1 VEVVMIERE
10 RLNPLKENLR
20 VMTDEDMLLLEKS
33 MRDLGVV
40 EPLHVVEY
48 DGGKYYLIVN
58 GNHRFEVLVKKFAMD
73 KIPCVIIGRDW
84 PMERVYVEAVR
95 LNSISG
101 EFDAVA
107 FVEKIGKIVKRW
119 VDNGMKKTDIAL
131 NLGLRFNSRWMKML
145 LNEGVKK
152 EGEEKKA
159 GKLSDIERLVNSLVT
174 TPVAVFGNFCIIKDV
189 DCVDAI
195 REIMLSADVEGLD
208 GVERLRQILRDGLE
222 RGS

>member
-58 GNHRFEVLVKKFAMD
+58 GNHRFEILVKKFGMD
-73 KIPCVIIGRDW
+73 KLPCVVIGKDW

-107 FVEKIGKIVKRW
+107 FIEKLGKVVKRW

-145 LNEGVKK
+145 LDEGVKK

-174 TPVAVFGNFCIIKDV
+174 TPVSVFGNFCIIKDV
-189 DCVDAI
+189 ECVDAI

-208 GVERLRQILRDGLE
+208 GVERLRQVLRSGLE
-222 RGS
+222 RGG

>member
-73 KIPCVIIGRDW
+73 KIPCVVIGKDW

-107 FVEKIGKIVKRW
+107 FIEKLGKIVKRW
-119 VDNGMKKTDIAL
+119 LDNGMKKTDIAL

-145 LNEGVKK
+145 LDDGVKK

-159 GKLSDIERLVNSLVT
+159 GKLSDIEKLVNSLVT
-174 TPVAVFGNFCIIKDV
+174 TPVAVFGNFCIIKDSE
-189 DCVDAI
+189 CVDAI

-208 GVERLRQILRDGLE
+208 GVEKLRQVLRDGLE
-222 RGS
+222 PRG